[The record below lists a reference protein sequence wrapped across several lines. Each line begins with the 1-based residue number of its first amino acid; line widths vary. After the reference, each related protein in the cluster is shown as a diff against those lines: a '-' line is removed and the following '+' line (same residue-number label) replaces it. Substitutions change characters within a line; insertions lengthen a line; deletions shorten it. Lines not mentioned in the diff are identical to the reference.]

1 MRPRLQV
8 SFLQP
13 ILDDIIDLLARRREL
28 SASRY
33 AFVVAPEEGIID
45 RRLLARR
52 FSDFVTVRFETI
64 IVTLKSLV
72 LVLALLVT
80 VIVAIDHNRRE

>member
-1 MRPRLQV
+1 MQV
-8 SFLQP
+8 ALLQP
-13 ILDDIIDLLARRREL
+13 ILHNIIDLLARRGEL
-28 SASRY
+28 PSRSY
-33 AFVVAPEEGIID
+33 SFVVAPEEGIID